1 MKNFELMFGDT
12 NCNDFKIICK
22 GGKLSVHKFV
32 LIAQCP
38 VFSAMLEP
46 HTKEAQTGQ
55 VEYADIDYE
64 VHDFMQLPN
73 IFVNKNIMKHY

>member
-1 MKNFELMFGDT
+1 MKNFELMFDDT
-12 NCNDFKIICK
+12 ECSDFKIICK
-22 GGKLSVHKFV
+22 GRELSAHKFV

-64 VHDFMQLPN
+64 VGVFMQFTEKYGEN
-73 IFVNKNIMKHY
+73 IIKF